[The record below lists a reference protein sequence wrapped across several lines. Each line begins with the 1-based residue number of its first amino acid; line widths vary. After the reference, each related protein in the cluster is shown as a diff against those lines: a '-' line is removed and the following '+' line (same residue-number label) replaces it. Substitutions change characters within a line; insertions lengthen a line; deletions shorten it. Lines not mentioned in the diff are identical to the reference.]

1 MTCIVGISHDDVV
14 YIGGD
19 RGVSDDSSILSM
31 LQPKVYVRDEW
42 IYGYAGSLGNG
53 QLFDFIDLPPIKKA
67 EDVYRVLRMD
77 VVENYKSILDTHGS
91 SKDDDATDF
100 IIGCK
105 GRLFEFNTDD
115 WGVSEVKEVA
125 IGSGGN
131 FALGSLHTT
140 SQFEVA
146 TPYYRIEQ
154 ALNASVFY
162 SPTCQGPIDILYL

>member
-1 MTCIVGISHDDVV
+1 MTCIAGLVDNNII

-31 LQPKVYVRDEW
+31 LQPKVIIKGDW

-53 QLFDFIDLPPIKKA
+53 QLFDFIDLPDVKKKD
-67 EDVYRVLRMD
+67 DVYKILRMD

-91 SKDDDATDF
+91 SKDDDSTDF
-100 IIGCK
+100 IIGCL

-115 WGVSEVKEVA
+115 WGVAEITEVA

-131 FALGSLHTT
+131 FALGSLYSTIGNDPI
-140 SQFEVA
+140 E
-146 TPYYRIEQ
+146 RIGL
-154 ALNASVFY
+154 AIGAAITY
-162 SPTCQGPIDILYL
+162 SPTCQGPIDILSL

>member
-1 MTCIVGISHDDVV
+1 MTVIVGTVHDGVI

-31 LQPKVYVRDEW
+31 LQPKVYIKNEW

-53 QLFDFIDLPPIKKA
+53 QLFDFIDLPPIKKT
-67 EDVYRVLRMD
+67 DDIYKVLRMD

-91 SKDDDATDF
+91 SKDDDSTDF
-100 IIGCK
+100 VIGCG

-115 WGVSEVKEVA
+115 WGVAEVKEVA

-131 FALGSLHTT
+131 FALGSLYT
-140 SQFEVA
+140 SADNDPVE
-146 TPYYRIEQ
+146 RIGL
-154 ALNASVFY
+154 ALGAAITY
-162 SPTCQGPIDILYL
+162 SPTCQGPIDILSL

>member
-1 MTCIVGISHDDVV
+1 VTCIAGLVDNNII

-31 LQPKVYVRDEW
+31 LQPKVIIKGDW

-53 QLFDFIDLPPIKKA
+53 QLFDFIDLPDVKKKD
-67 EDVYRVLRMD
+67 DVYKILRMD

-91 SKDDDATDF
+91 SKDDDSTDF
-100 IIGCK
+100 IIGCL

-115 WGVSEVKEVA
+115 WGVAEITEVA

-131 FALGSLHTT
+131 FALGSLYSTIGNDPI
-140 SQFEVA
+140 E
-146 TPYYRIEQ
+146 RIGL
-154 ALNASVFY
+154 AIGAAITY
-162 SPTCQGPIDILYL
+162 SPTCQGPIDILSL

>member
-1 MTCIVGISHDDVV
+1 MTCIAGLVDNNVI

-31 LQPKVYVRDEW
+31 LQPKVVIKNDW

-53 QLFDFIDLPPIKKA
+53 QLFDFIDLPDVKNKD
-67 EDVYRVLRMD
+67 DVYKILRMD

-91 SKDDDATDF
+91 SKDDDSTDF
-100 IIGCK
+100 IIGCL

-115 WGVSEVKEVA
+115 WGVAEITEVA

-131 FALGSLHTT
+131 FALGSLYSTIGNDPI
-140 SQFEVA
+140 E
-146 TPYYRIEQ
+146 RIGL
-154 ALNASVFY
+154 AIGAAITY
-162 SPTCQGPIDILYL
+162 SPTCQGPIDILSL

>member
-1 MTCIVGISHDDVV
+1 VTCIAGLVDNNVI

-31 LQPKVYVRDEW
+31 LQPKVVIKNDW

-53 QLFDFIDLPPIKKA
+53 QLFDFIDLPDVKNKD
-67 EDVYRVLRMD
+67 DVYKILRMD

-91 SKDDDATDF
+91 SKDDDSTDF
-100 IIGCK
+100 IIGCL

-115 WGVSEVKEVA
+115 WGVAEITEVA

-131 FALGSLHTT
+131 FALGSLYSTIGNDPI
-140 SQFEVA
+140 E
-146 TPYYRIEQ
+146 RIGL
-154 ALNASVFY
+154 AIGAAITY
-162 SPTCQGPIDILYL
+162 SPTCQGPIDILSL